1 MAETP
6 ETKKPD
12 FTNGF
17 PIRALPERNGA
28 VTH

>member
-6 ETKKPD
+6 KTRKPD
-12 FTNGF
+12 FTNEF
-17 PIRALPERNGA
+17 LIRALPERNGA